1 MGIEGREVR
10 GKGWI
15 KNKRKGNEGNRWK
28 SEGRVKKRLRER
40 RGKEGKESERR

>member
-10 GKGWI
+10 VKGWI

-28 SEGRVKKRLRER
+28 SEGRVKK
-40 RGKEGKESERR
+40 KVEGKER